1 MGRPKGGIN
10 RNYTI
15 QEKEKIIIEAFELGI
30 SPTARKYEISKGML
44 YTWVKKY
51 KDNG

>member
-15 QEKEKIIIEAFELGI
+15 QEKEKIIIEAFELG
-30 SPTARKYEISKGML
+30 
-44 YTWVKKY
+44 YTVPRRY
-51 KDNG
+51 RGSLGQ